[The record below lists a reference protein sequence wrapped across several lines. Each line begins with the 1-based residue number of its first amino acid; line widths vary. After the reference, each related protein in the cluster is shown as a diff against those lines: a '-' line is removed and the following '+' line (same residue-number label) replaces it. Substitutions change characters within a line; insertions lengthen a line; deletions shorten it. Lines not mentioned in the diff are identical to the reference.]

1 MKNIKMDAEIT
12 HNILRSRCDGDIS
25 ETIQKCL
32 TDNNFD
38 SLEAWYASPRNKNYL
53 SSLKGMKL
61 VFETIL
67 NDNKDNFKLDV
78 DAIEE
83 LNKEYGKL
91 TRNLI
96 RIINFPLPTN
106 SGDIAE

>member
-1 MKNIKMDAEIT
+1 
-12 HNILRSRCDGDIS
+12 
-25 ETIQKCL
+25 
-32 TDNNFD
+32 
-38 SLEAWYASPRNKNYL
+38 
-53 SSLKGMKL
+53 MKL

-67 NDNKDNFKLDV
+67 NESKDNFKLDI

-83 LNKEYGKL
+83 QNKEYGKL

-96 RIINFPLPTN
+96 RIINFPLPSN